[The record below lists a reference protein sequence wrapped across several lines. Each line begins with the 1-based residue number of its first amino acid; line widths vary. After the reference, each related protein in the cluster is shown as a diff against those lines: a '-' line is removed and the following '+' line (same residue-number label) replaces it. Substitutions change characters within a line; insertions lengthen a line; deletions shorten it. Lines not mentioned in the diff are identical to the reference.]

1 MIPTPPARDIAIAIA
16 DSVTVSIAEEIIG
29 TLSRCF
35 EVKLVAV
42 STSLGTTCD
51 SSGSRS
57 TSSKVSPSIA
67 TFSKSRTAT
76 PVQLIATF

>member
-1 MIPTPPARDIAIAIA
+1 MSPTPPASDIAIAIS

-51 SSGSRS
+51 SSGNRR
-57 TSSKVSPSIA
+57 TSSNVSPSIA
-67 TFSKSRTAT
+67 TFSKSLIAT
-76 PVQLIATF
+76 PVQFIASG